1 LQHDIARGVAEAVVE
16 ALEVIDVDDEQAQR
30 PAGKRRFFDAFP
42 ARMLEPAA
50 IERPTVLPAVG

>member
-1 LQHDIARGVAEAVVE
+1 VAEAVVE

-30 PAGKRRFFDAFP
+30 PAGERRLFDAFP
-42 ARMLEPAA
+42 AQMLEPAA